1 MDSIFMNEFHELSDS
16 NHLNSRRRK
25 RRDAIDQGGSF
36 PIMSASNVTSVAFI
50 GFGEVGQTFARALA
64 TRDDIRLSAYDILF
78 PTPVGQPLL
87 ERAAA
92 IGVRSENAPAAAIG
106 DARFVVSA
114 VTASSAEAVARE
126 AARHLRP
133 GQTFVDV
140 NSAAPTTKRRAAAHI
155 AASGADYIECAV
167 MQPVLKPGLAVP
179 ILAGGPQAGEAAAVL
194 NGFGMNLTPVATEFG
209 RASAMKLCRS
219 IMIKGLEALMVD
231 CAAASEAQ
239 DVKDYVFGSLA
250 ETFPSIDWPALAE
263 NMRER
268 VATHGVRRS
277 AEMFEAGEML
287 SAIGMDPGLANAVAE
302 AQLRGARRRD
312 A

>member
-1 MDSIFMNEFHELSDS
+1 
-16 NHLNSRRRK
+16 
-25 RRDAIDQGGSF
+25 
-36 PIMSASNVTSVAFI
+36 
-50 GFGEVGQTFARALA
+50 
-64 TRDDIRLSAYDILF
+64 
-78 PTPVGQPLL
+78 
-87 ERAAA
+87 
-92 IGVRSENAPAAAIG
+92 
-106 DARFVVSA
+106 
-114 VTASSAEAVARE
+114 
-126 AARHLRP
+126 
-133 GQTFVDV
+133 
-140 NSAAPTTKRRAAAHI
+140 
-155 AASGADYIECAV
+155 
-167 MQPVLKPGLAVP
+167 
-179 ILAGGPQAGEAAAVL
+179 
-194 NGFGMNLTPVATEFG
+194 MNLTPVATEFG

>member
-1 MDSIFMNEFHELSDS
+1 M
-16 NHLNSRRRK
+16 
-25 RRDAIDQGGSF
+25 
-36 PIMSASNVTSVAFI
+36 PASNVTSIAFI
-50 GFGEVGQTFARALA
+50 GFGEVGQTFARALSR
-64 TRDDIRLSAYDILF
+64 RDDIRLAAHDVLF
-78 PTPVGQPLL
+78 GTSRG
-87 ERAAA
+87 ERLVARAGD
-92 IGVRSENAPAAAIG
+92 IGVRTGTSPDAVIG
-106 DARFVVSA
+106 DARFVISA
-114 VTASSAEAVARE
+114 VTASQAEAVARE
-126 AARHLRP
+126 AAAHLRP
-133 GQTFVDV
+133 GQVFVDV
-140 NSAAPTTKRRAAAHI
+140 NSAAPSTKKRAAAHVT
-155 AASGADYIECAV
+155 ASGADYIECAV

-179 ILAGGPQAGEAAAVL
+179 ILAGGPRAEEAAAIL

-287 SAIGMDPGLANAVAE
+287 AAIGLDPGLANAVAE
-302 AQLRGARRRD
+302 AQLRGARRTEGT
-312 A
+312 